1 MTLAKWCWI
10 PVALS
15 VVGLSCRAD
24 YGFIPKNGGG
34 AGDDTAVEDPG
45 DTEDIDPP
53 DTEDDTG
60 EPPSPPPVLMESDCP
75 EDARSSISDSVYVLS
90 WDSTTA
96 STEITAGGPGWYH
109 LYDYSIVESGA
120 SQTNESAYLRIRN
133 AQRPSGE
140 PLWGNCGSDW
150 VVQDADNQGAL
161 AQGTRIYMG
170 TFWLEA
176 GTNQLE
182 LVHYCPIY
190 RSGACGDLH
199 ITDDPGATC
208 DSGNVNSVHLEGQGI
223 CLMPGFI

>member
-1 MTLAKWCWI
+1 MTLAIRWWI
-10 PVALS
+10 PL
-15 VVGLSCRAD
+15 VGLGLTCLSCSAD
-24 YGFIPKNGGG
+24 YGFVPKNGGG
-34 AGDDTAVEDPG
+34 AGDDTAVDDPG
-45 DTEDIDPP
+45 DTEDTGPS
-53 DTEDDTG
+53 DTG
-60 EPPSPPPVLMESDCP
+60 EPPSPPPVLMQSDCP
-75 EDARSSISDSVYVLS
+75 EDARSSISESIAVLS
-90 WDSTTA
+90 WDTTSA

-133 AQRPSGE
+133 AQRPTGE

-176 GTNQLE
+176 GANRLE
-182 LVHYCPIY
+182 LVHYCPTF
-190 RSGACGDLH
+190 RDGSCQDLH
-199 ITDDPGATC
+199 ITDDPSGTC